1 MKALIKDYGFDPDL
15 GTITLSKAIGL
26 ESLLVITNVTR
37 NTILYN
43 FADPLKGCTVVDTV
57 ITLDTNTI
65 GMLNTDTL
73 QIFIDEPN
81 TDFKS
86 LAQDINDGL
95 SEMVHLIKAQRLT
108 IPDTA
113 GRTRVN
119 IETGGTIGGVTTVTT
134 VGTVSNQTAIGGIQP
149 ANMVMALTNAGAQ
162 NLRRGIGVS

>member
-1 MKALIKDYGFDPDL
+1 MKALIKDYVFDPNL
-15 GTITLSKAIGL
+15 GTITLSKAVGL
-26 ESLLVITNVTR
+26 EALLVITNVTR

-57 ITLDTNTI
+57 ITLETNTS

-73 QIFIDEPN
+73 QVFIDEPN
-81 TDFKS
+81 TDFES

-95 SEMVHLIKAQRLT
+95 SEMVHIMKAQRLSF
-108 IPDTA
+108 PDNA

-119 IETGGTIGGVTTVTT
+119 MEIGGTIGTVTT
-134 VGTVSNQTAIGGIQP
+134 VGTISNQTAMGGLQP
-149 ANMVMALTNAGAQ
+149 TSMVMALTNAGAQ

>member
-1 MKALIKDYGFDPDL
+1 MKALIKDYVFDPNL
-15 GTITLSKAIGL
+15 GTITLSKAVGL

-57 ITLDTNTI
+57 ITLETSTS

-73 QIFIDEPN
+73 QVFIDEPN
-81 TDFKS
+81 TDFES

-95 SEMVHLIKAQRLT
+95 SEMVHLMKAQRFT
-108 IPDTA
+108 IPDNA

-119 IETGGTIGGVTTVTT
+119 METGGTIGTVTTVTT
-134 VGTVSNQTAIGGIQP
+134 VGTVSNQTAMGGLQP
-149 ANMVMALTNAGAQ
+149 TNMVMALTNAGAQ